1 MQIKGR
7 NAILLLLALGFLII
21 WVLEYRRTTMAE
33 RYWILLI
40 TLLFVFWYQFL
51 NISAM
56 KKDATS
62 LTTQEKKEV
71 KQKMRVKKRRKE
83 MAIKGKLALIFFTD
97 TEYYGAEWAHNL
109 Y

>member
-7 NAILLLLALGFLII
+7 KAILLFLALGFLII

-33 RYWILLI
+33 SYWILLI

-51 NISAM
+51 NISAK

-62 LTTQEKKEV
+62 LPTQEKKEV
-71 KQKMRVKKRRKE
+71 KQKKCEKKRRK
-83 MAIKGKLALIFFTD
+83 
-97 TEYYGAEWAHNL
+97 
-109 Y
+109 